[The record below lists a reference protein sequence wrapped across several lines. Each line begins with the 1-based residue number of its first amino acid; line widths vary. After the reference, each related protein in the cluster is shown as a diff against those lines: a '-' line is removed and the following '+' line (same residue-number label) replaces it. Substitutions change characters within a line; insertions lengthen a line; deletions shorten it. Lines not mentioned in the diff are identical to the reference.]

1 MELEGLSFPSPE
13 ELPNPGIEPGSPALQ
28 IDVLPSEPP
37 GKTGRILRAHL
48 RSTQTET
55 PWWRAS
61 NLSSQAL
68 QVILDA
74 FPNLETHSARMKNL

>member
-1 MELEGLSFPSPE
+1 MDLDSGSSSVVPRPVAPVSSGTSFQE
-13 ELPNPGIEPGSPALQ
+13 
-28 IDVLPSEPP
+28 V
-37 GKTGRILRAHL
+37 LRAHL
-48 RSTQTET
+48 RSTQSET

-74 FPNLETHSARMKNL
+74 FPNLETHSAGMKNL